1 MPRQPTDAKIAALKE
16 QLKGPHSHHLDAGQR
31 QTLHTELEALE
42 RQLEAQIPPDAA
54 TLEARLQEWEAR
66 MAVEHPL
73 LASVITDA
81 LQKLSSM
88 GI

>member
-1 MPRQPTDAKIAALKE
+1 MPKQLTGKKLAALRR
-16 QLKGPHSHHLDAGQR
+16 QLQDAHHLDAGQR
-31 QTLHTELEALE
+31 QALHNEVDALE